1 MELVCSEVGKKI
13 RSAIKVRLMELGKT
27 VDDELI
33 DYIMVMAANK
43 KEETQMAKDLQPFLE
58 EDTNKFTSWLQKV
71 LKKLEQITVTV
82 TDNEYKVAATVNKKS
97 KSVTADSLKKKVKD
111 GDSKD
116 KKKKLKVAKDLN
128 DTPKKLKVVKA
139 TGKTPSEVSPDSKS
153 KGKVKSVVK
162 LKKTVKEEP
171 TIPLESFPSTSGL
184 QSSVV
189 VVRSESVS
197 ERKMEAATAKPRE
210 PVMMTSDVDEDED
223 DDFINIKT
231 DLIEE
236 EELLAEEQPNGSK
249 VSRVEKMSSDHDS
262 ESSRSRP
269 SYRNNPAITTAEL
282 RARRSVANRSRNE
295 SPPVQAVIR
304 SQVIAKKRKSPSPP
318 PRVSVMSRIGA
329 VLKRKAEEEEEVKPK
344 SVASVVRI
352 KPRTTLPPEARP
364 SKFLLLKAI
373 NEAQKSITTARQ
385 KSVEE
390 EEEADSRPKLFTK
403 NLKNRLG
410 PREKIQVTLRNLAAE
425 KKYDLE
431 EDDDEMNEGDAYVPE
446 LTTSKNQPSF
456 LITLDGYEEYS
467 NKYLRATAEDIEML
481 QEEGV
486 EMEFIDEGQLADENA
501 PSKPK
506 RKRIVFTPEPEEPVA
521 TEPVKKTM
529 ERCKFWPACRQ
540 GDSCGFHHPSTTCNN
555 FPNCNFGDRC
565 LYIHPNCKFDA
576 ACTRKDCPFTHASP
590 RTFTAV
596 VAIPKFVPAPVV
608 RPAAPVKPV
617 GPTICRF
624 YPGCTNMNCR
634 FFHPKPC
641 RFGASC
647 KSFGC
652 IFSHP
657 DVAPI
662 TKLKWVN
669 TASV

>member
-27 VDDELI
+27 VDDELV

-43 KEETQMAKDLQPFLE
+43 KEEAQMAKDLQPFLE
-58 EDTNKFTSWLQKV
+58 EDTVKFTSWLQKV

-82 TDNEYKVAATVNKKS
+82 TDNDYKVATPAVVAKKPKTGVEGVKKKS
-97 KSVTADSLKKKVKD
+97 KDE
-111 GDSKD
+111 GKD
-116 KKKKLKVAKDLN
+116 KKKKTKVTKES
-128 DTPKKLKVVKA
+128 PEGGKKIKVVKIKAAGKSA
-139 TGKTPSEVSPDSKS
+139 TEVKS
-153 KGKVKSVVK
+153 KATVVK
-162 LKKTVKEEP
+162 VKKTVKEEP
-171 TIPLESFPSTSGL
+171 KSPLESAPSTSGL

-189 VVRSESVS
+189 LRVDPERRSENVQQV
-197 ERKMEAATAKPRE
+197 KARE
-210 PVMMTSDVDEDED
+210 PVMMTSDVDEDD

-231 DLIEE
+231 DLNEE
-236 EELLAEEQPNGSK
+236 EELLGDEQPNGNK
-249 VSRVEKMSSDHDS
+249 ISRHEKLSSDHDS
-262 ESSRSRP
+262 ESSRSRS
-269 SYRNNPAITTAEL
+269 SYRNNNQAITTAEL
-282 RARRSVANRSRNE
+282 RARRNLNRSHEDSR
-295 SPPVQAVIR
+295 SPQIAVR
-304 SQVIAKKRKSPSPP
+304 SQVVAAKRKSPSPP

-329 VLKRKAEEEEEVKPK
+329 VLKRKAEEEEDDVKPR

-373 NEAQKSITTARQ
+373 NEAQKSITTSR
-385 KSVEE
+385 SRSFEE
-390 EEEADSRPKLFTK
+390 EEEEDPRPKLFTK

-410 PREKIQVTLRNLAAE
+410 AKEKIQITLRNLPVE
-425 KKYDLE
+425 KKYTLE
-431 EDDDEMNEGDAYVPE
+431 EDEDEEMNSGDAYVPE
-446 LTTSKNQPSF
+446 ITSSRSNPPF

-486 EMEFIDEGQLADENA
+486 EMEIIDEAQLVGDATA

-506 RKRIVFTPEPEEPVA
+506 RKRIVFTPEPEEPMV
-521 TEPVKKTM
+521 TEPVKKST

-540 GDSCGFHHPSTTCNN
+540 GDGCQFHHPSTTCTN

-590 RTFTAV
+590 RSFNPVPV
-596 VAIPKFVPAPVV
+596 VPKFVPAPII
-608 RPAAPVKPV
+608 RPLAPVKPSAATV
-617 GPTICRF
+617 CRF
-624 YPGCTNMNCR
+624 FPGCTNMTCR

-641 RFGASC
+641 RFGANC
-647 KSFGC
+647 KNFGC
-652 IFSHP
+652 IFTHP
-657 DVAPI
+657 EVAPV

>member
-116 KKKKLKVAKDLN
+116 KKKKLKVAKDSN
-128 DTPKKLKVVKA
+128 ETPKKLKAVKA
-139 TGKTPSEVSPDSKS
+139 TGKIPSEVSPDSKS
-153 KGKVKSVVK
+153 KG
-162 LKKTVKEEP
+162 
-171 TIPLESFPSTSGL
+171 L
-184 QSSVV
+184 QSSIV
-189 VVRSESVS
+189 VVRSESVP

-373 NEAQKSITTARQ
+373 NEAQKSITTTRQ